1 MNHVMNSPGHET
13 GDVAVNTS
21 NVRQKTVDG
30 NVAQCPT
37 GARTAFTVLLD
48 LLNQFEQQHIQYRL
62 AHHRE
67 EAVMIEAAVPGE
79 RWEVEV
85 FEDGHIE
92 FERFRSDG
100 HIGDAEEFHAELAK
114 HME

>member
-1 MNHVMNSPGHET
+1 MTPAINGVHPRAAERS
-13 GDVAVNTS
+13 
-21 NVRQKTVDG
+21 
-30 NVAQCPT
+30 
-37 GARTAFTVLLD
+37 AFALLLD

-85 FEDGHIE
+85 FDDGHIE

-100 HIGDAEEFHAELAK
+100 HIGDAEEFWNKMAKHAE
-114 HME
+114 